1 MKLRKEDDIIM
12 YNETLRDENELIE
25 VNEKIPL
32 VKAIP
37 LSIQHLFA
45 MFGSSVL
52 VPLLFNIDPTT
63 VLFFN
68 GIGTLLYAFITK
80 RKIPAYLGSS
90 FAFISP
96 VLLLYGQGYDFQ
108 TIQGGF
114 VLVGV
119 VFSIIAIIVGYIG
132 IGWINKLFPPAAM
145 GAIITL
151 IGLELAGTAAD
162 MAGFPVGGSNSP
174 TLNVSWVIVSMVTL
188 VTVILCN
195 VLLRGFLKVIPLL
208 IGVIVGYIT
217 SCFMGIVDFSLVSN
231 ASFFVLPNIKIA
243 HFNINAILTI
253 LPATFVV
260 IAEHVGHL
268 KVTSSI
274 VGKDFLEDPGLH
286 RSLLGDGLS
295 TIVSGMFGSVPTTTY
310 GENIGVMA
318 LTKIYSVY
326 IICGAGLISIIL
338 GFSGKM
344 SALIRTIPTPV
355 IGGVSFL
362 LFGTIAVS
370 GLRTLIEEKVDFS
383 KSRNLILSS
392 VIFIVGLSGI
402 KLTMGSFEIKGM
414 GLATIV
420 AIVLNLSFIIFDKL
434 GLMNEKE

>member
-1 MKLRKEDDIIM
+1 M

-151 IGLELAGTAAD
+151 IGLELASTAAD

-253 LPATFVV
+253 LPAAFVV

>member
-1 MKLRKEDDIIM
+1 M
-12 YNETLRDENELIE
+12 YNEISKSKKDSID

-45 MFGSSVL
+45 MFGASVL
-52 VPLLFNIDPTT
+52 VPLIFKIDPTT

-96 VLLLYGQGYDFQ
+96 VLLLYSQGYDFQ

-114 VLVGV
+114 VVTGI
-119 VFSIIAIIVGYIG
+119 VFSLIAVIVGYTG

-145 GAIITL
+145 GSIITI
-151 IGLELAGTAAD
+151 IGLELASSAAD

-174 TLNVSWVIVSMVTL
+174 TMNITWVIVSMVTL

-217 SCFMGIVDFSLVSN
+217 SCFMGLVNFSTVSN
-231 ASFFVLPNIKIA
+231 ASFFVLPNIKVA

-260 IAEHVGHL
+260 VAEHVGHL

-274 VGKDFLEDPGLH
+274 VGKDFMKDPGLH
-286 RSLLGDGLS
+286 KSLLGDGLS
-295 TIVSGMFGSVPTTTY
+295 TIISGMFGSVPTTTY

-318 LTKIYSVY
+318 LTKVYSVY
-326 IICGAGLISIIL
+326 VICGAGLISVIL

-344 SALIRTIPTPV
+344 SALITTIPTPV

-370 GLRTLIEEKVDFS
+370 GLRTFIEEKVDFA
-383 KSRNLILSS
+383 KSRNLILAS

-402 KLTMGSFEIKGM
+402 KLTIGAFEIKGM
-414 GLATIV
+414 GLATLV
-420 AIVLNLSFIIFDKL
+420 AIVLSISFIIFDKL
-434 GLMNEKE
+434 GIMNEKE

>member
-1 MKLRKEDDIIM
+1 M
-12 YNETLRDENELIE
+12 YDKISKSGKDSID

-45 MFGSSVL
+45 MFGASVL
-52 VPLLFNIDPTT
+52 VPLIFKIDPTT

-96 VLLLYGQGYDFQ
+96 VLLLYSQGYDFQ

-114 VLVGV
+114 VITGI
-119 VFSIIAIIVGYIG
+119 VFSLIAVIVGYTG

-145 GAIITL
+145 GSIITI
-151 IGLELAGTAAD
+151 IGLELASSAAD
-162 MAGFPVGGSNSP
+162 MAGFQVGGSNSP
-174 TLNVSWVIVSMVTL
+174 TMNITWVIVSMVTL

-217 SCFMGIVDFSLVSN
+217 SCFMGLVDFSTVSN
-231 ASFFVLPNIKIA
+231 ASFFVLPNIKVA

-260 IAEHVGHL
+260 VAEHVGHL

-274 VGKDFLEDPGLH
+274 VGKDFMKDPGLH
-286 RSLLGDGLS
+286 KSLLGDGLS
-295 TIVSGMFGSVPTTTY
+295 TIISGMFGSVPTTTY

-318 LTKIYSVY
+318 LTKVYSVY
-326 IICGAGLISIIL
+326 VICGAGLISVIL

-344 SALIRTIPTPV
+344 SALITTIPTPV

-370 GLRTLIEEKVDFS
+370 GLRTFIEEKVDFA
-383 KSRNLILSS
+383 KSRNLILAS

-402 KLTMGSFEIKGM
+402 KLTIGAFEIKGM
-414 GLATIV
+414 GLATLV
-420 AIVLNLSFIIFDKL
+420 AIVLSISFIIFDKL
-434 GLMNEKE
+434 GIMNEKE

>member
-1 MKLRKEDDIIM
+1 MKLRKDDNIIM
-12 YNETLRDENELIE
+12 NNEILKDENDSIE

-32 VKAIP
+32 LKAIP

-145 GAIITL
+145 GSIITL

-188 VTVILCN
+188 LTVILCN

-217 SCFMGIVDFSLVSN
+217 SYFMGIVDFSLVSN

-370 GLRTLIEEKVDFS
+370 GLRTFIEEKVDFS

-392 VIFIVGLSGI
+392 VIFIVGISGI
-402 KLTMGSFEIKGM
+402 TLTMGSFEITGM

-420 AIVLNLSFIIFDKL
+420 AIILNLSFIIFDKL
-434 GLMNEKE
+434 SGQFF

>member
-1 MKLRKEDDIIM
+1 M
-12 YNETLRDENELIE
+12 YNEISKSKKDSID

-45 MFGSSVL
+45 MFGASVL
-52 VPLLFNIDPTT
+52 VPLIFKIDPTT

-96 VLLLYGQGYDFQ
+96 VLLLYSQGYDFQ

-114 VLVGV
+114 VVTGI
-119 VFSIIAIIVGYIG
+119 VFSLIAIIVGYTG

-145 GAIITL
+145 GSIITI
-151 IGLELAGTAAD
+151 IGLELASSAAD

-174 TLNVSWVIVSMVTL
+174 TMNITWVIVSMVTL

-217 SCFMGIVDFSLVSN
+217 SCFMGLVDFSTVSN
-231 ASFFVLPNIKIA
+231 ASFFVLPNIKVA

-260 IAEHVGHL
+260 VAEHVGHL

-274 VGKDFLEDPGLH
+274 VGKDFMKDPGLH
-286 RSLLGDGLS
+286 KSLLGDGLS
-295 TIVSGMFGSVPTTTY
+295 TIISGMFGSVPTTTY

-318 LTKIYSVY
+318 LTKVYSVY
-326 IICGAGLISIIL
+326 VICGAGLISVIL

-344 SALIRTIPTPV
+344 SALITTIPTPV

-370 GLRTLIEEKVDFS
+370 GLRTFIEEKVDFA
-383 KSRNLILSS
+383 KSRNLILAS

-402 KLTMGSFEIKGM
+402 KLTIGAFEIKGM
-414 GLATIV
+414 GLATLV
-420 AIVLNLSFIIFDKL
+420 AIVLSISFIIFDKL
-434 GLMNEKE
+434 GIMNEKE

>member
-1 MKLRKEDDIIM
+1 M
-12 YNETLRDENELIE
+12 YDKISKSGKDSID

-45 MFGSSVL
+45 MFGASVL
-52 VPLLFNIDPTT
+52 VPLIFKIDPTT

-96 VLLLYGQGYDFQ
+96 VLLLYSQGYDFQ

-114 VLVGV
+114 VITGI
-119 VFSIIAIIVGYIG
+119 VFSLIAVIVGYTG

-145 GAIITL
+145 GSIITI
-151 IGLELAGTAAD
+151 IGLELASSAAD

-174 TLNVSWVIVSMVTL
+174 TMNITWVIVSMVTL

-217 SCFMGIVDFSLVSN
+217 SCFMGLVDFSTVSN
-231 ASFFVLPNIKIA
+231 ASFFVLPNIKVA

-260 IAEHVGHL
+260 VAEHVGHL

-274 VGKDFLEDPGLH
+274 VGKDFMKDPGLH
-286 RSLLGDGLS
+286 KSLLGDGLS
-295 TIVSGMFGSVPTTTY
+295 TIISGMFGSVPTTTY

-318 LTKIYSVY
+318 LTKVYSVY
-326 IICGAGLISIIL
+326 VICGAGLISVIL

-344 SALIRTIPTPV
+344 SALITTIPTPV
-355 IGGVSFL
+355 IGGVRFL

-370 GLRTLIEEKVDFS
+370 GLRTFIEEKVDFA
-383 KSRNLILSS
+383 KSRKLILAS

-402 KLTMGSFEIKGM
+402 KLTIGAFEIKGM
-414 GLATIV
+414 GLATLV
-420 AIVLNLSFIIFDKL
+420 AIVLSISFIIFDKL
-434 GLMNEKE
+434 GIMNEKE

>member
-1 MKLRKEDDIIM
+1 M
-12 YNETLRDENELIE
+12 YDKISKSGKDSID

-45 MFGSSVL
+45 MFGASVL
-52 VPLLFNIDPTT
+52 VPLIFKIDPTT

-96 VLLLYGQGYDFQ
+96 VLLLYSQGYDFQ

-114 VLVGV
+114 VITGI
-119 VFSIIAIIVGYIG
+119 VFSLIAVIVGYTG

-145 GAIITL
+145 GSIITI
-151 IGLELAGTAAD
+151 IGLELASSAAD

-174 TLNVSWVIVSMVTL
+174 TMNITWVIVSMVTL

-208 IGVIVGYIT
+208 IGVIIGYIT
-217 SCFMGIVDFSLVSN
+217 SCFMGLVDFSTVSN
-231 ASFFVLPNIKIA
+231 ASFFVLPNIKVA

-260 IAEHVGHL
+260 VAEHVGHL

-274 VGKDFLEDPGLH
+274 VGKDFMKDPGLH
-286 RSLLGDGLS
+286 KSLLGDGLS
-295 TIVSGMFGSVPTTTY
+295 TIISGMFGSVPTTTY

-318 LTKIYSVY
+318 LTKVYSVY
-326 IICGAGLISIIL
+326 VICGAGLISVIL

-344 SALIRTIPTPV
+344 SALITTIPTPV

-370 GLRTLIEEKVDFS
+370 GLRTFIEEKVDFA
-383 KSRNLILSS
+383 KSRNLILAS

-402 KLTMGSFEIKGM
+402 KLTIGAFEIKGM
-414 GLATIV
+414 GLATLV
-420 AIVLNLSFIIFDKL
+420 AIVLSISFIIFDKL
-434 GLMNEKE
+434 GIMNEKE

>member
-1 MKLRKEDDIIM
+1 MI
-12 YNETLRDENELIE
+12 NELLE
-25 VNEKIPL
+25 HEGVDVNEKITL
-32 VKAIP
+32 WRAIP

-52 VPLLFNIDPTT
+52 VPIIFNIDPTT

-68 GIGTLLYAFITK
+68 GIGTLLYAFITR

-96 VLLLYGQGYDFQ
+96 VLLLYSQGYDFQ
-108 TIQGGF
+108 AIQGGF
-114 VLVGV
+114 VASGA
-119 VFSIIAIIVGYIG
+119 VFAIIAIIVGYTG
-132 IGWINKLFPPAAM
+132 MGWINKLFPPAAM
-145 GAIITL
+145 GAIITI
-151 IGLELAGTAAD
+151 IGLELASTAAD

-174 TLNVSWVIVSMVTL
+174 TLNVTWVIVSMVTL
-188 VTVILCN
+188 ITVILCN
-195 VLLRGFLKVIPLL
+195 VLLKGFLKIIPIL
-208 IGVIVGYIT
+208 IGVVVGYVT
-217 SCFMGIVDFSLVSN
+217 AYFMGLVDFSSVSN

-243 HFNINAILTI
+243 HFDINVILTI

-274 VGKDFLEDPGLH
+274 VGKDLTKDPGLH

-295 TIVSGMFGSVPTTTY
+295 SMISGMLGSVPTTTY
-310 GENIGVMA
+310 GENIGVLA
-318 LTKIYSVY
+318 LTKVYSVSV
-326 IICGAGLISIIL
+326 ICGAGLISIFL

-344 SALIRTIPTPV
+344 SSLISTIPTPV

-362 LFGTIAVS
+362 LFGTIATS
-370 GLRTLIEEKVDFS
+370 GLRTFVEEKVDFS
-383 KSRNLILSS
+383 KSRNLILTS
-392 VIFIVGLSGI
+392 VIFVVGLSGI
-402 KLTMGSFEIKGM
+402 KLTLGTTEIKGM

-420 AIVLNLSFIIFDKL
+420 AIVLSISFMIFDKL
-434 GLMNEKE
+434 GIMNEAE